1 MTPRQPFRVLF
12 LCTGNSA
19 RSILAEFILNAR
31 AHGRF
36 EAFSAG
42 ANPTGKVNPFVAEI
56 LRHQFRAE
64 SSEAR
69 SKSCCEFEGQHF
81 DFIIT
86 LREKAR
92 EMCTAW
98 SGRPMTAYWGIPD
111 PATAEGTHEQ
121 KRHAVLETA
130 TLIATRIG
138 LFTALRE
145 ADLDGM
151 RLREWRNP
159 ALTISP

>member
-1 MTPRQPFRVLF
+1 MTSQPPYRVLF

-42 ANPTGKVNPFVAEI
+42 ASPTGKINPFVAEI
-56 LRHQFRAE
+56 LRHQFRADAAK
-64 SSEAR
+64 AR
-69 SKSCCEFEGQHF
+69 SKSWREFEGERF

-86 LREKAR
+86 LCDKAR
-92 EMCTAW
+92 ETCPAW
-98 SGRPMTAYWGIPD
+98 SGKPVTAHWGIPD
-111 PATAEGTHEQ
+111 PAAASGPDEQ
-121 KRHAVLETA
+121 KRHAVLEAA

-145 ADLDGM
+145 SDLDGM
-151 RLREWRNP
+151 RLREIGESHP
-159 ALTISP
+159 